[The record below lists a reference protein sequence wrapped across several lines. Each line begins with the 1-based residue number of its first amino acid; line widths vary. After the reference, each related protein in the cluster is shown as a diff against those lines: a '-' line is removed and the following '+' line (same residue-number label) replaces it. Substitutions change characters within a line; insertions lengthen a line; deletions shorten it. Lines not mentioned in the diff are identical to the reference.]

1 MTLYDTNADHPGAV
15 DVQVGQLLRALDRS
29 RMTAKHVG
37 LYVVSALGHFFDGY
51 DVQVIGV
58 VLPAITLAFHLPAG
72 EAGVLGSSTAFG
84 MLFGAICVGF
94 VSDRIGRKSALM
106 LALGVFA
113 LFSLLCAFSPNFG
126 SLVTFRVLSGVGL
139 GAEVVTMYAYISEF
153 LPARLRGTLLTTSSM
168 FWQLASV
175 VAGLLAIVVLPTFGW
190 QGMFVIGAL
199 PAIVVVVIWRMLP
212 ESVRFLVAR
221 NRLADATGIV
231 RGLSSVAP
239 EDVPA
244 DTDTEAAA
252 RTAAASERLSVGSL
266 LRGRF
271 ARLTPG
277 VWIIQFFNGFVLFAI
292 VTWLPSIL
300 VAKGFTFVHSLVYVS
315 VIVGVGAFGN
325 VGAGLVLNRIGR
337 RKAMLLFFVLGGI
350 TLMIWGVQSTDAGIL
365 ALGAVSSF
373 FIYGVSG
380 AVYTYTSEI
389 YPTKLR
395 ATGTGW
401 SGGAQ
406 RVGAIVAPSVIG
418 LMIGSHLPIVSVFIL
433 LAVGFI
439 VAAVAVVFL
448 THETGSRTLEEIE
461 ASVVAAR

>member
-1 MTLYDTNADHPGAV
+1 MTLHDTNADRGV
-15 DVQVGQLLRALDRS
+15 DVSVGQLLRALDRS

-58 VLPAITLAFHLPAG
+58 ILPAITLAFHLPAG
-72 EAGVLGSSTAFG
+72 QAGVLGSSTAFG

-113 LFSLLCAFSPNFG
+113 LFSLLSAFPPNFG
-126 SLVTFRVLSGVGL
+126 WLVTFRVLTGVGL

-175 VAGLLAIVVLPTFGW
+175 VAAVLAIVVVPAFGW

-199 PAIVVVVIWRMLP
+199 PAVVVVVIWRMLP
-212 ESVRFLVAR
+212 ESVRFLVAHDK
-221 NRLADATGIV
+221 LSDATRIV
-231 RGLSSVAP
+231 RDLSSVDP
-239 EDVPA
+239 KDVPA
-244 DTDTEAAA
+244 DTDTKAAA
-252 RTAAASERLSVGSL
+252 ETAESVKQLSVSDL
-266 LRGRF
+266 FRGKF

-277 VWIIQFFNGFVLFAI
+277 VWLIQFFNGFVLFSI

-300 VAKGFTFVHSLVYVS
+300 VAKGFTFVHSLLYVA

-350 TLMIWGVQSTDAGIL
+350 TLMIWGVQSTGVGIL
-365 ALGAVSSF
+365 VLGAISSF

-389 YPTKLR
+389 YPTTLR

-418 LMIGSHLPIVSVFIL
+418 WMIGSHLPIISVFIL

-439 VAAVAVVFL
+439 VAAVAVLFL

-461 ASVVAAR
+461 ASVIATR

>member
-1 MTLYDTNADHPGAV
+1 MTLYETNADRTV

-58 VLPAITLAFHLPAG
+58 ILPAITLAFHLPAG

-94 VSDRIGRKSALM
+94 VSDRIGRRSALM

-113 LFSLLCAFSPNFG
+113 LFSLLSAFPPSFG
-126 SLVTFRVLSGVGL
+126 VLVAFRVLTGVGL

-168 FWQLASV
+168 FWQLAAV
-175 VAGLLAIVVLPTFGW
+175 VAAVLAIVVVPAFGW

-199 PAIVVVVIWRMLP
+199 PAVVVVVIWRMLP

-221 NRLADATGIV
+221 NKLSDATKVV
-231 RGLSSVAP
+231 RGLSSVAL

-244 DTDTEAAA
+244 DTDAEAAA
-252 RTAAASERLSVGSL
+252 RTAASAKRLSVSDL

-277 VWIIQFFNGFVLFAI
+277 VWIIQFFNGFVLFSI

-300 VAKGFTFVHSLVYVS
+300 VAKGFTFVHSLVYVA
-315 VIVGVGAFGN
+315 VIVGVGALGN
-325 VGAGLVLNRIGR
+325 IGAGLTLNWIGR
-337 RKAMLLFFVLGGI
+337 RKAMLVFFVLGGI

-418 LMIGSHLPIVSVFIL
+418 LMIGSHLPIISVFIL
-433 LAVGFI
+433 LAIGFI

-461 ASVVAAR
+461 ASVVVTR

>member
-1 MTLYDTNADHPGAV
+1 MTLRDTNADHRGAV

-58 VLPAITLAFHLPAG
+58 ILPAIVAAYHLTPGQAG
-72 EAGVLGSSTAFG
+72 ALGSSAAFG

-113 LFSLLCAFSPNFG
+113 VFSFLCAIAPNFG
-126 SLVTFRVLSGVGL
+126 LLITFRVLTGVGL

-153 LPARLRGTLLTTSSM
+153 LPARSRGTLLTTSSL

-175 VAGLLAIVVLPTFGW
+175 VAALLALAVVPTLGFK
-190 QGMFVIGAL
+190 GMFLIGAL
-199 PAIVVVVIWRMLP
+199 PALVVLVVWRMLP
-212 ESVRFLVAR
+212 ESVRFLVNR
-221 NRLADATGIV
+221 NRMAEAVDVV
-231 RGLSSVAP
+231 RGLSDVDPASVP
-239 EDVPA
+239 KDSETVN
-244 DTDTEAAA
+244 AA
-252 RTAAASERLSVGSL
+252 RTIEATEKLTVGSL
-266 LRGRF
+266 FRGKF
-271 ARLTPG
+271 ARITPG
-277 VWIIQFFNGFVLFAI
+277 VLLIQFFNGFVLFAI

-300 VAKGFTFVHSLVYVS
+300 VAKGFTFVHSLVYVI

-325 VGAGLVLNRIGR
+325 VGAGLLLNRIGR
-337 RKAMLLFFVLGGI
+337 RNAMLVFFVLGGVS
-350 TLMIWGVQSTDAGIL
+350 LMIWGVQSTPAGIL
-365 ALGAVSSF
+365 ILGSIASF

-380 AVYTYTSEI
+380 AVYTYSSEVF
-389 YPTKLR
+389 PTKLR

-418 LMIGSHLPIVSVFIL
+418 AMIGSHLPIISVFIL

-439 VAAVAVVFL
+439 VAAVAVLFL
-448 THETGSRTLEEIE
+448 THETGSRSLEEIE
-461 ASVVAAR
+461 ASVVETR

>member
-1 MTLYDTNADHPGAV
+1 MTLYDTDADRGAV

-29 RMTAKHVG
+29 RMTARHVG

-58 VLPAITLAFHLPAG
+58 ILPAITLAFHLRAG

-106 LALGVFA
+106 VALGVFA
-113 LFSLLCAFSPNFG
+113 LFSLLCALSPNFG
-126 SLVTFRVLSGVGL
+126 LLVTFRVLSGVGL

-175 VAGLLAIVVLPTFGW
+175 VAGLLAIVVIPAFGW

-199 PAIVVVVIWRMLP
+199 PAIVVVIIWRMLP
-212 ESVRFLVAR
+212 ESVRFLVGR
-221 NRLADATGIV
+221 NRLGDATKIV

-239 EDVPA
+239 ENVPA

-252 RTAAASERLSVGSL
+252 RTAAGAERLSVGDL
-266 LRGRF
+266 LRGKF

-350 TLMIWGVQSTDAGIL
+350 TLMIWGLQSTAAGIL
-365 ALGAVSSF
+365 VLGAVSSF

-418 LMIGSHLPIVSVFIL
+418 FMIGAHWPIISVFIL
-433 LAVGFI
+433 LAIGFI

-461 ASVVAAR
+461 ASVVATR